1 MVLCRTERGTEVGQV
16 LACEPGGPQ
25 CDAAGDVLRAL
36 TASDERQLWDIHA
49 RQVQAVEL
57 AESLFKRRR
66 ITAALVDAEL
76 LFDRQQFCF
85 YVLGNLGPDFTELV
99 ESLREELAA
108 GVQFVALEAAES
120 SKCGGSCGCGSRDSD
135 DEGRADEDRS
145 GEGRSAGGGG
155 GCGPNRC
162 ESCPAS
168 EGCGRK

>member
-1 MVLCRTERGTEVGQV
+1 MVVCRTERGTEVGQV
-16 LACEPGGPQ
+16 LACEANGAQ
-25 CDAAGDVLRAL
+25 RDAAGAVLRAL
-36 TASDERQLWDIHA
+36 TASDERQLWDNHA

-66 ITAALVDAEL
+66 ITAALVDVEL

-85 YVLGNLGPDFTELV
+85 YILGNLGPDLTELA
-99 ESLREELAA
+99 ESLREELATN
-108 GVQFVALEAAES
+108 VQFVALEAAES
-120 SKCGGSCGCGSRDSD
+120 SKCEGSCGCGARDSGE
-135 DEGRADEDRS
+135 EGRADED
-145 GEGRSAGGGG
+145 RSAGGGG